1 MKRSNIPGV
10 SISLKVCL
18 SLVTSTDDGGGEEKE
33 REDREKKLTQREDI
47 MEMGC
52 SYKIRDSGIL
62 LLEFF
67 TNKITNK

>member
-18 SLVTSTDDGGGEEKE
+18 SLVTSSEDGGGEEKE
-33 REDREKKLTQREDI
+33 REDREKKLTQKEDI

-52 SYKIRDSGIL
+52 SYKIRDSSIL
-62 LLEFF
+62 LLGFF

>member
-10 SISLKVCL
+10 RISLKVCL
-18 SLVTSTDDGGGEEKE
+18 SLVTSTKDGGGEKKE

-62 LLEFF
+62 LLGFF

>member
-1 MKRSNIPGV
+1 
-10 SISLKVCL
+10 L
-18 SLVTSTDDGGGEEKE
+18 SLALRKDGGEEEKE

-52 SYKIRDSGIL
+52 SYKNRDSGIL

>member
-18 SLVTSTDDGGGEEKE
+18 SLVTSTEDGGGEKKE

-62 LLEFF
+62 LLGFF

>member
-18 SLVTSTDDGGGEEKE
+18 SLVTSTEDGGGEEKE

-52 SYKIRDSGIL
+52 SYKIRDFGIL
-62 LLEFF
+62 LLGFF

>member
-52 SYKIRDSGIL
+52 SYKNRDSGIL

>member
-1 MKRSNIPGV
+1 MKRSNISGV

-18 SLVTSTDDGGGEEKE
+18 SLVTSTEDGGEEEKE

-62 LLEFF
+62 LLGFF